1 MTGVDET
8 LAVLRALVVEG
19 STLELF
25 AVSRE
30 VEQAPVVT
38 RVLLGASLD
47 LAFREAAVAR
57 AHDWGD
63 RIGRP
68 WAPSA
73 LVGPGEVMHL
83 TTIAGLL
90 AGLQDTVTTGD
101 VEPYDPRSGAEHL
114 AMLTARL
121 STAAGVAVTFW
132 RQLRPTMRLERA
144 RLLPALWTGDRYV
157 RLEQEHVLLLDGRFD
172 AVVVGG
178 VALFTGKA
186 VFEKMFDLV
195 AELRRS
201 SAATF
206 ASVTRD
212 LRIEGLAQL
221 ETACTSQ
228 PAMMAKLASVQ
239 RRLDSDPGYREAMT
253 MDRVVEFVLAHPET
267 EVEVLGTGADARLVF
282 RSDHRRYKILKLLDD
297 DYLHSL
303 LTRRSYEANDKSGPL

>member
-1 MTGVDET
+1 MPRHAET
-8 LAVLRALVVEG
+8 RRLPW
-19 STLELF
+19 TP
-25 AVSRE
+25 
-30 VEQAPVVT
+30 EQ
-38 RVLLGASLD
+38 
-47 LAFREAAVAR
+47 
-57 AHDWGD
+57 
-63 RIGRP
+63 
-68 WAPSA
+68 
-73 LVGPGEVMHL
+73 
-83 TTIAGLL
+83 
-90 AGLQDTVTTGD
+90 
-101 VEPYDPRSGAEHL
+101 
-114 AMLTARL
+114 
-121 STAAGVAVTFW
+121 
-132 RQLRPTMRLERA
+132 
-144 RLLPALWTGDRYV
+144 
-157 RLEQEHVLLLDGRFD
+157 
-172 AVVVGG
+172 
-178 VALFTGKA
+178 
-186 VFEKMFDLV
+186 MFDLV

-303 LTRRSYEANDKSGPL
+303 LTRRSYESNDKSGPL